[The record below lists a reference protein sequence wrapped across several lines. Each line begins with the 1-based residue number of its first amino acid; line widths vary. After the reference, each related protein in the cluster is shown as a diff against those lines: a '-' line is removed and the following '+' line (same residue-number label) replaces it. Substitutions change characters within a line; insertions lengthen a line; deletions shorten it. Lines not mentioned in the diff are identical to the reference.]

1 MTLTKRTTTSVP
13 VRVELTSRRQISQF
27 LESNGVLEA
36 ENDVDIVAR
45 VAGPIVKLEVE
56 EGMQVEKDHL
66 LAVIDDREYRNRVDA
81 ATVTRNEA
89 KLVFERAKTAWT
101 GKVISREE
109 YDTARLQLEAGE
121 TGLKLAEIQLK
132 YTEIR
137 APFSGLIAI
146 RHIKLAQHVSTD
158 APLFRIADFDP
169 LWCPIQVPEKDLPL
183 LKIGQRAHLGVEAF
197 PDTEFH
203 ARVLRISP
211 VVDSVTGTLKVTL
224 EVEGQEKLRP
234 GMFASVFL
242 ETDIHQDALVIPKA
256 ALVLDSIGDTVFI
269 AKEGRAARREVKL
282 GFRESDAVEVL
293 DGLHEGD
300 RVIVLGQ
307 DGLSDGTPV
316 AVIEEGA
323 GAISSSSPATSASE
337 AELDFSESSP
347 DAARIRTTGYR
358 KGERGSSGGP
368 RGRRGGDGSR
378 RGGRGIMTPEML
390 KDPEKLE
397 AFKQR
402 MRDRGRTDE
411 EIEERL
417 DAIRSSAR

>member
-13 VRVELTSRRQISQF
+13 VQVEPASRRQISQF

-45 VAGPIVKLEVE
+45 VVGPIVKLEVE
-56 EGMQVEKDHL
+56 EGMQVEKDQL
-66 LAVIDDREYRNRVDA
+66 LAVIDDREYRNKMDA

-89 KLVFERAKTAWT
+89 KLVFDRAATAWT
-101 GKVISREE
+101 SKVISREE
-109 YDTARLQLEAGE
+109 YDTARLQLDAGE
-121 TGLKLAEIQLK
+121 TGLKMAEIQLK

-146 RHIKLAQHVSTD
+146 RHIKLAQHVSMD
-158 APLFRIADFDP
+158 APLFRIADFNP

-197 PDTEFH
+197 PDTEFP
-203 ARVLRISP
+203 ARVLRVSP

-242 ETDIHQDALVIPKA
+242 ETAIHQNALVIPKA

-269 AKEGRAARREVKL
+269 EMEGLAARREVKL

-293 DGLHEGD
+293 AGLQEGD

-307 DGLSDGTPV
+307 DGLSNGTPV

-323 GAISSSSPATSASE
+323 RAISSSRPAAGKGE
-337 AELDFSESSP
+337 AEGSS
-347 DAARIRTTGYR
+347 DGARIQPAGFRE
-358 KGERGSSGGP
+358 GERGRAG
-368 RGRRGGDGSR
+368 GRRGGDGSR
-378 RGGRGIMTPEML
+378 RGGRRKLTPEML
-390 KDPEKLE
+390 KDPERLE
-397 AFKQR
+397 TIKQR
-402 MRDRGRTDE
+402 MRSGGLSDDE
-411 EIEERL
+411 IKERL
-417 DAIRSSAR
+417 DAIRNSEG